1 MKETRKATPAV
12 HSLPEERWPAAERAA
27 WDEARRPSVR
37 LKRGGSASHLRAVVQ
52 HDLGKRNGLFLKSVA
67 RAGRLDMNAPVGAHV
82 TPENVAGWVLELKGR
97 VSSVTVYGSI
107 QKLRRFVQLIAPDRD
122 LGWLIE
128 VERELYSE
136 RRPRPKWD
144 RVVTTDVL
152 VDAGRTLM
160 AEAEITKRPTL
171 TRARMFRNGLM
182 VALLAYCPIRLKN
195 FAALEIGRSFVNID
209 GTWWIVLSAAETKE
223 KREDERPVPDEL
235 IDSIERYLEIYRP
248 ILAGD
253 KADANALWFAINGE
267 PMSYASM
274 GELITETTR
283 MTIGIPVSPH
293 LFRTAGATTLA
304 TRAGNKPHAGSAL
317 LHHGPYGPQ
326 ENYNRASSITQED
339 PSPRSIRDIGTNSLY
354 SRASKAPSGDCV

>member
-1 MKETRKATPAV
+1 MKETKKATGPGV

-27 WDEARRPSVR
+27 WGEARRPSVR
-37 LKRGGSASHLRAVVQ
+37 LQRGGSASHLRAVVQ
-52 HDLGKRNGLFLKSVA
+52 RDLGKRNGLFLELVA
-67 RAGRLDMNAPVGAHV
+67 RAGRLDMNAPAGAHV
-82 TPENVAGWVLELKGR
+82 TPENVAGWVAELKGR

-128 VERELYSE
+128 VERQLYSE
-136 RRPRPKWD
+136 RRPRPKWG

-160 AEAEITKRPTL
+160 AEAEIAKRPAL

-195 FAALEIGRSFVNID
+195 FAALEIGRSFVNVD
-209 GTWWIVLSAAETKE
+209 STWWIVLTAAETKE

-235 IDSIERYLEIYRP
+235 TDSIERYLEIYRP
-248 ILAGD
+248 IMAGG
-253 KADANALWFAINGE
+253 KAGANSLWFAINGK

-274 GELITETTR
+274 GEHIAETTR
-283 MTIGIPVSPH
+283 MTIGVAVSPH
-293 LFRTAGATTLA
+293 LFRTAGVTTLA
-304 TRAGNKPHAGSAL
+304 TRAGDQPHAGSAL
-317 LHHGPYGPQ
+317 LHHGPNGPH
-326 ENYNRASSITQED
+326 ENYNRASCVTAGKSLAA
-339 PSPRSIRDIGTNSLY
+339 TNQGY
-354 SRASKAPSGDCV
+354 RKM